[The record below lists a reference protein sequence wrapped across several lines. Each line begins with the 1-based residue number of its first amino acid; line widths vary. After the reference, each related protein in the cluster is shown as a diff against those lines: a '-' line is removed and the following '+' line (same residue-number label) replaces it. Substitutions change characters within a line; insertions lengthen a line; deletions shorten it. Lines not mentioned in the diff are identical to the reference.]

1 MSNLVSAAKPG
12 LSGVAHF
19 APTGTTLPTDAT
31 TALSSTYV
39 GLGYVSEDGV
49 TNSVE
54 RSVESIKDMGGNE
67 VLTVQTEFSDTFKF
81 TLISSKSVD
90 VKKAVYGDSKVTG
103 SLANGI
109 TTTVSADELPYKT
122 WVFDLVLSDGD
133 VQRMVVPTAKV
144 NEIGEV
150 AYKNSEAIGYEI
162 TLKALPISG
171 TNTYHYEY
179 LKTPSAESE

>member
-12 LSGVAHF
+12 LSGVVHF

-31 TALSSTYV
+31 SALSTSYID
-39 GLGYVSEDGV
+39 LGFVSEDGV
-49 TNSVE
+49 SNTIE
-54 RSVESIKDMGGNE
+54 RNVESIKDMAGKE
-67 VLTVQTEFSDTFKF
+67 VLAVQTEFSDTFKF

-90 VKKAVYGDSKVTG
+90 VKKAVFGDGKVSGT
-103 SLANGI
+103 LANGI
-109 TTTVSADELPYKT
+109 TTEVSADELAYKT

-144 NEIGEV
+144 TEVGEI
-150 AYKNSEAIGYEI
+150 AYKNSEAIGYEL
-162 TLKALPISG
+162 TLKALPITG
-171 TNTYHYEY
+171 TNTYHKEY